1 MDDKNNT
8 TKTITTITDQLNSL
22 RSILRSDDY
31 VQIQPSG
38 DYEQVRIKLDY
49 DIQISFHFDSLSILN
64 KPLTINNVHDLRI
77 TKSSNKCQLNN
88 EQWTNIRK
96 YFDKLIQNQNE
107 SFSLL
112 SIVQSIQDHLLKNI
126 ITNQKSKQKT
136 KKPMETTTIEDVST
150 MSNKFRGAD
159 LIFNRIQHDKSIDRS
174 QVIIGYEDR
183 FTGIYE
189 IAFNEFKKV
198 HEHEYGV
205 PMHRIRYFKINEC
218 IVWDRTRKLDIL
230 TGSEQQNGSPYD
242 TEERSILVQGLYH
255 FDQSLQ
261 QWIIQYPHITLT
273 LDNPKVP
280 STNDTCLPERCHIVT
295 WNILFDYYQSAL
307 IHTSQ
312 RYRSILDTLKSLL
325 PDIICLQEVTYN
337 FLNLLLNEIWL
348 QENNYYIIIMKNV
361 IDSGKEKSYGQL
373 MIMKNFRPRSFS
385 ICPLDLSDND
395 EETAVA
401 TTVTK
406 QKITKELLI
415 ARFGLNTKATID
427 LVNLHLH
434 SDLSRNASGKRCQT
448 LENFF
453 KKMKTSNYMLIG
465 DFNFGDNNLREQ
477 NILALYENK
486 VHDLWKDVYN
496 LDQNPGYTYDP
507 STNLCAHITSQ
518 SQINRRLDRY
528 LIHTLDNV
536 SYSIEHLSMIGI
548 EKIPIDPLNINNNQL
563 INQSDHY
570 ALQLIINF
578 RTRSI
583 SHRSALVI
591 LPTLNTRSFIRSY
604 SKEYYPSAGLWP
616 SHFNL
621 LWPFF
626 DLIDCQNDQEDIL
639 LRLRLLL
646 SQYPSFSI
654 KINEIDSFIENNII
668 YMKMNDE
675 STKYVKQLHEQLIK
689 LFPQCLRDKRSS
701 CYNPHMTI
709 GQFDNE
715 EKFNEAK
722 SSLILHESFE
732 FPVEYIYV
740 LQRPHDNDTTPF
752 HIAYQLPVGPVLQPI
767 NFKQINSVHIKLQ
780 EFFQTMNLYETNQ
793 SYKRKQE
800 KFEKLSSCFQQMF
813 NKDTLHCFT
822 TSFLPYGSYRIGVNG
837 QDLDTVFV
845 LNELKSTNNKTSFD
859 ESLVQLKHDSNALNN
874 HVVNLLETQIN
885 GNLKGEIIFYRKVQA
900 LFPIISILFN
910 DQTKVEIYVQIK
922 INNEKPSEDS
932 IHGVQDIER
941 LVTYVRCPPIFQ
953 HLLTFIR
960 TWAQHVGLYE
970 QVYGYLGGYSW
981 AILCAYICHTYLP
994 SMKSLSSIEQFSI
1007 DELFLL
1013 VRQFFSTFANF
1024 NWSSQ
1029 AFRLY
1034 PKSFKQMNLLEK
1046 SSVHNRGSMRI
1057 ISPSPPYNNTGRAT
1071 INSTRDLIIQGFQR
1085 VLQLLD
1091 TINTISPEDKLNALK
1106 EILELNN
1113 DFPNEKVKSLVQLTF
1128 SSENSNELDEWIG
1141 WMKSR
1146 LAYFVNACEKECHL
1160 VIQTQSSIEYKSNNT
1175 EALYSI
1181 GFQLDP
1187 QTLIQHQ
1194 NFSNCLKKFVDQFD
1208 LCLNRKE
1215 SMKISYKIFSIHD
1228 WK

>member
-8 TKTITTITDQLNSL
+8 TKTTTIITDQLNSL
-22 RSILRSDDY
+22 RSILQSDDY
-31 VQIQPSG
+31 LLIQPSG
-38 DYEQVRIKLDY
+38 DYEQVRIKLDH
-49 DIQISFHFDSLSILN
+49 DIQISFLFDSLNILN
-64 KPLTINNVHDLRI
+64 KSLTINNVHHLRI
-77 TKSSNKCQLNN
+77 KKSSDKCQLNN

-96 YFDKLIQNQNE
+96 YFDELIQNQNE
-107 SFSLL
+107 SSSLL
-112 SIVQSIQDHLLKNI
+112 SIAQSIQDHLLKNI
-126 ITNQKSKQKT
+126 MTNQTCKQKT
-136 KKPMETTTIEDVST
+136 KKPMETTVVEDVSA

-159 LIFNRIQHDKSIDRS
+159 LIFNRIQHDKLIDRS

-183 FTGIYE
+183 FIGIHE

-198 HEHEYGV
+198 HEHKYGV
-205 PMHRIRYFKINEC
+205 PMHRIRYFKINGC
-218 IVWDRTRKLDIL
+218 IIWDRTRKLDIL
-230 TGSEQQNGSPYD
+230 TGSEQQNGTLYD
-242 TEERSILVQGLYH
+242 TEERPILVQGLYH

-273 LDNPKVP
+273 SDDLKIP
-280 STNDTCLPERCHIVT
+280 STNDTCLPEGCHIVT
-295 WNILFDYYQSAL
+295 WNILFDFYQSTL
-307 IHTSQ
+307 IYTSQ

-361 IDSGKEKSYGQL
+361 IDSYKEKSYGQL

-395 EETAVA
+395 EETAA
-401 TTVTK
+401 PTTVTK
-406 QKITKELLI
+406 HKITKELII

-448 LENFF
+448 LENLF
-453 KKMKTSNYMLIG
+453 KKMKTINYMLIG
-465 DFNFGDNNLREQ
+465 DFNFGDNNLKEQ
-477 NILALYENK
+477 NILASYENK

-496 LDQNPGYTYDP
+496 LNQNPGYTYDP
-507 STNLCAHITSQ
+507 STNICAHITSQ

-528 LIHTLDNV
+528 LIHTLDNL

-548 EKIPIDPLNINNNQL
+548 EKIPIDLLNIDNNQL

-583 SHRSALVI
+583 
-591 LPTLNTRSFIRSY
+591 
-604 SKEYYPSAGLWP
+604 KYYPSDDGLWP
-616 SHFNL
+616 SHINL

-646 SQYPSFSI
+646 SQQPSFSI

-675 STKYVKQLHEQLIK
+675 STKYVKQLQEQLIK

-752 HIAYQLPVGPVLQPI
+752 HITYQLPLGPILQPI

-822 TSFLPYGSYRIGVNG
+822 TSFLPYGSFRIGING

-845 LNELKSTNNKTSFD
+845 INELKLTNNKTSFD
-859 ESLVQLKHDSNALNN
+859 ESLLQLKHDSNALKNYI
-874 HVVNLLETQIN
+874 VNLLETQIN
-885 GNLKGEIIFYRKVQA
+885 GNLKHEIAYYRKVQA
-900 LFPIISILFN
+900 LFPIISILFK
-910 DQTKVEIYVQIK
+910 DQTKV
-922 INNEKPSEDS
+922 
-932 IHGVQDIER
+932 HDIER
-941 LVTYVRCPPIFQ
+941 LVTYTRCPSIFQ

-1007 DELFLL
+1007 DELFSL

-1034 PKSFKQMNLLEK
+1034 PKSYKQMNLLEK

-1071 INSTRDLIIQGFQR
+1071 INSTRDLIIQGFQC
-1085 VLQLLD
+1085 VLQLLN
-1091 TINTISPEDKLNALK
+1091 TINTISSEDKLNALK
-1106 EILELNN
+1106 QILELNN

-1146 LAYFVNACEKECHL
+1146 LAHFVNACEVECHL

-1194 NFSNCLKKFVDQFD
+1194 NFSSCLKKFVDQFD
-1208 LCLNRKE
+1208 LYPNRKE

-1228 WK
+1228 WKLERMQAKLQRTTK